1 LLVNVDVK
9 VNVTLVPSEVL
20 VVVMMLVPT
29 LCDVTVEKMV
39 IGSVIME
46 VTTMKVGTGNR
57 MASLETIVCT

>member
-1 LLVNVDVK
+1 MDVK

-29 LCDVTVEKMV
+29 LCDVTVETTV
-39 IGSVIME
+39 IGSVMTE

>member
-1 LLVNVDVK
+1 M
-9 VNVTLVPSEVL
+9 TLVPSEVL